1 MALYEVAIY
10 NELVKRAME
19 NGERA
24 AYSDEWA
31 DVHYI
36 EVSARDE
43 SDARRKILTKYP
55 KERGFI
61 ITGISPA

>member
-10 NELVKRAME
+10 NELVKRAVQT
-19 NGERA
+19 GERA